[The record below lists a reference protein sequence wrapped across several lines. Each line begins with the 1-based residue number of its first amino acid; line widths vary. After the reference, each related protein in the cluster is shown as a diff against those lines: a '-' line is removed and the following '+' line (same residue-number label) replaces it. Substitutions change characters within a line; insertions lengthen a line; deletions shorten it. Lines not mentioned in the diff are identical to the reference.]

1 MISLGCVPQKY
12 TISYVKKILGKMQ
25 FVTVCVGVYFIE
37 EYRGLNMIV
46 WRSLCGSV
54 ANEPD

>member
-1 MISLGCVPQKY
+1 MGCIPQKY
-12 TISYVKKILGKMQ
+12 TMLYVKKILGKMQ

-46 WRSLCGSV
+46 WSSLCGSV